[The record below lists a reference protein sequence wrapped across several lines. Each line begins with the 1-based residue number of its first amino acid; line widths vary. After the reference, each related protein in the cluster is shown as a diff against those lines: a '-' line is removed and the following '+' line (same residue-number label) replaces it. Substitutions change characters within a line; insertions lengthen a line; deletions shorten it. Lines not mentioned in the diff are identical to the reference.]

1 MTSARE
7 KIVQFLNE
15 AHASER
21 GLARAL
27 QAQIAIAPRGRHRE
41 GLETHLK
48 QTQGHAERIEA
59 RLHELGYGPD
69 MFASGIGLLQSV
81 VAQTL
86 AAAKTPL
93 QLIRGSGGDEK
104 VLKNAKDACASEALE
119 VATYTALEDLASS
132 VEDTK
137 TARLAASIRRDE
149 QEMLERLIGEL
160 PQLTEAVVAAE
171 VRGDS
176 SYDIAE
182 IGVADA
188 ARAKGRDVR
197 RSARRAGSSARRTA
211 RQARKVPGVA
221 RAEGELKGA
230 VASEGDLPISHY
242 EELTA
247 AEIADKL
254 PGLSQIDIA
263 KIDAYERRH
272 QGRTTILSRI
282 ASLRRQEP
290 WPGYDELDVGE
301 VRSVLSEGD
310 DSRARAVASYERAH
324 KNRSGVL
331 DAAEHELSTA

>member
-1 MTSARE
+1 MTSAQE
-7 KIVQFLNE
+7 KVVQFLNE
-15 AHASER
+15 AHATER
-21 GLARAL
+21 GMVRAL

-41 GLETHLK
+41 GLESHLK
-48 QTQGHAERIEA
+48 QTLGHAERTDG
-59 RLHELGYGPD
+59 RLRELGYGPD
-69 MFASGIGLLQSV
+69 MFASSIGLVQSV

-93 QLIRGSGGDEK
+93 QLVRGSRGTEK

-132 VEDTK
+132 VGDTK
-137 TARLAASIRRDE
+137 TARLAASIRGDE
-149 QEMLERLIGEL
+149 QDMLERLIGEL
-160 PQLTEAVVAAE
+160 PTLTDAVVAAE
-171 VRGDS
+171 VRGNS
-176 SYDIAE
+176 SYEIGQ

-197 RSARRAGSSARRTA
+197 STVRRAGSAARRTA
-211 RQARKVPGVA
+211 REARKVPGVA
-221 RAEGELKGA
+221 RAEGEVKGA
-230 VASEGDLPISHY
+230 IASERDLPISRY

-247 AEIADKL
+247 SEIADKL

-282 ASLRRQEP
+282 ASLRREEP

-301 VRSVLSEGD
+301 VRSVLSESD
-310 DSRARAVASYERAH
+310 KSRARVVASYERAH
-324 KNRSGVL
+324 KNRTGVL